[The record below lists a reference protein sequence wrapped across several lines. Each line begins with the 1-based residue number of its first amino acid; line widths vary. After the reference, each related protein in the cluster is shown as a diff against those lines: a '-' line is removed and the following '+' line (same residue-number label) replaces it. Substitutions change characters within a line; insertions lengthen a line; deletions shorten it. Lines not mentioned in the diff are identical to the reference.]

1 MSFDL
6 KLHAYRLLMDEPF
19 FAALSRKIE
28 KRASN
33 AIPTAGVRVDPD
45 TAQFEMIYNP
55 EFFAKLTDDQ
65 KLGVLKHEFYHLVFE
80 HVTGRLPEGGMSKLW
95 NIATDLAIN
104 SHLIGELPDMCC
116 MPGQGPFADLP
127 LGKSA
132 EWYYN
137 TLKKEENKEEQE
149 SEEGDGGEGGEG
161 DGDGSGDGQGNGGR
175 GNMDSFDDH
184 SGWGEGQSD
193 NTLNEIAKER
203 LKNAVKNAAEE
214 ASRANSWGSVSRQTR
229 QEIME
234 RITPKVD
241 WKKVL
246 RYFVKTTQRA
256 NRSSTVK
263 RLNKRYRYIHPGKKV
278 NRIARIGIYIDQSGS
293 VDDGMLAAFFTE
305 LEKLAQLAE
314 FTVVPFDTDVA
325 EDKVFVWKKGERR
338 KWERVMCGGTDFNPP
353 TDHCN
358 KNGYDGMIVLTDL
371 MAPKP
376 KNCNAQRMWMTTAY
390 YAKRPY
396 FQTNERI
403 IAIDD

>member
-1 MSFDL
+1 MTFNL
-6 KLHAYRLLMDEPF
+6 NMHTARLLMDEPF
-19 FAALSRKIE
+19 FAALSRRID
-28 KRASN
+28 KRESK
-33 AIPTAGVRVDPD
+33 AIPTAGVKVDKD
-45 TAQFEMIYNP
+45 TGHFVMIYNS
-55 EFFAKLTDDQ
+55 EFFESLTDKE

-80 HVTGRLPEGGMSKLW
+80 HVTGRLPEAGMSKLW

-104 SHLIGELPDMCC
+104 SHLVGELPDMCC
-116 MPGQGPFADLP
+116 MPGSTPFEDLP

-132 EWYYN
+132 EWYFN
-137 TLKKEENKEEQE
+137 KLKKEQ
-149 SEEGDGGEGGEG
+149 EEGEDDPDSDSDGEGDESGEGQGGEGG
-161 DGDGSGDGQGNGGR
+161 GQSR
-175 GNMDSFDDH
+175 TDMDSFDDH
-184 SGWGEGQSD
+184 SGWEEGQGD
-193 NTLNEIAKER
+193 NTMNEIAKER
-203 LKNAVKNAAEE
+203 LREAVKKAAEE
-214 ASRANSWGSVSRQTR
+214 AGRANSWGSVSRQTR
-229 QEIME
+229 QDIME

-278 NRIARIGIYIDQSGS
+278 NRVARIGIYIDQSGS

-314 FTVVPFDTDVA
+314 FTVVPFDTKVA
-325 EDKVFVWKKGERR
+325 EDKVYTWKKGERR
-338 KWERVMCGGTDFNPP
+338 KWERVMCGGTDFDPP

-358 KNGYDGMIVLTDL
+358 KNGFDGMIVLTDL

>member
-1 MSFDL
+1 
-6 KLHAYRLLMDEPF
+6 
-19 FAALSRKIE
+19 
-28 KRASN
+28 
-33 AIPTAGVRVDPD
+33 
-45 TAQFEMIYNP
+45 
-55 EFFAKLTDDQ
+55 
-65 KLGVLKHEFYHLVFE
+65 
-80 HVTGRLPEGGMSKLW
+80 
-95 NIATDLAIN
+95 
-104 SHLIGELPDMCC
+104 
-116 MPGQGPFADLP
+116 
-127 LGKSA
+127 
-132 EWYYN
+132 
-137 TLKKEENKEEQE
+137 
-149 SEEGDGGEGGEG
+149 
-161 DGDGSGDGQGNGGR
+161 
-175 GNMDSFDDH
+175 MDSFDDH
-184 SGWGEGQSD
+184 SGWGEGQAD

-203 LKNAVKNAAEE
+203 LKDAVKKAAEE
-214 ASRANSWGSVSRQTR
+214 ASRANSWGSVGRSTR
-229 QEIME
+229 QEIMD

-263 RLNKRYRYIHPGKKV
+263 RLNKRYPYIHSGKKV

-293 VDDGMLAAFFTE
+293 VDDGMLAAFFSE

-358 KNGYDGMIVLTDL
+358 KNGFDGMIVLTDL
-371 MAPKP
+371 CAPKP

-390 YAKRPY
+390 YARQPY